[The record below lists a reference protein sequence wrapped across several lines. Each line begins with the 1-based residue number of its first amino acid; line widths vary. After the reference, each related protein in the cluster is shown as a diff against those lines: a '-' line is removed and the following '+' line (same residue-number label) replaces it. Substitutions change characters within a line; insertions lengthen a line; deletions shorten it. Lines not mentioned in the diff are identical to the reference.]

1 MAEHKY
7 VKAEIRRASDRAR
20 AEAPTSGPCEV
31 CGSEDSALYAFA
43 YARATGE
50 TSEPGPSGMTTTTY
64 YDSVGSRAVRL
75 CERCILPTQ
84 KRLAARPMKFAAGI
98 AAVLLVAGIFAVRAR
113 GWDIS
118 IVFIFSALLLA
129 LPLYMQ
135 RRRILSDI
143 RIAGQ
148 KKAQELYEPQLR
160 SAGLDTFWNDP
171 DEV

>member
-1 MAEHKY
+1 MAE
-7 VKAEIRRASDRAR
+7 VKRIKGEIWRASNRAR

-31 CGSEDSALYAFA
+31 CGNEDSALYAFA
-43 YARATGE
+43 YARVTGK
-50 TSEPGPSGMTTTTY
+50 TSEPGPTGTTVTTY

-113 GWDIS
+113 GWDMS
-118 IVFIFSALLLA
+118 LPLTFAALLLTFV
-129 LPLYMQ
+129 LYMQ
-135 RRRILSDI
+135 RRRVLSDI

-160 SAGLDTFWNDP
+160 SAGLDTFWSDP